1 MGGLQQGVFAVKL
14 CQLEEEYGRLQSRI
28 RVCQEKDSAQVRQAL
43 EQLLDECR
51 EQDLLL
57 EQRVKGSRMPAAAK
71 LAQAQLDFWRQAENL
86 ARTDME
92 PEMRGRS
99 ATPAEDQAE
108 ASALFAEFAIDF
120 ATQTM
125 RYALCACLR
134 ALELQAGAEEAK
146 NQEGGT
152 PDE

>member
-1 MGGLQQGVFAVKL
+1 MGGLQQGGFAVKL

-57 EQRVKGSRMPAAAK
+57 EQRVRGSRMPAAAR
-71 LAQAQLDFWRQAENL
+71 LAQAQLDFWRQAETL
-86 ARTDME
+86 ARTE
-92 PEMRGRS
+92 LEREMRGRS

-120 ATQTM
+120 ATQAM

>member
-57 EQRVKGSRMPAAAK
+57 EQRVRGSRMPAAAK